1 LQSEGRER
9 LQEAAATM
17 TDDTPAFER
26 ARIWLS
32 LAILRGTAEP
42 ARSLAASDQAIEL
55 YRHLGDAL
63 RLGRALA
70 WRARIWV
77 FMGKF
82 DEAAPVFA
90 EALALAES
98 VGNPR
103 AIGGCLEGDGFRKML
118 TGDLAGARDN
128 FERALAQFR
137 AAGATSAVLGVLVNL
152 GDLSWALGDLD
163 AALAQCRE
171 AVRLMRDA
179 PHFAKAMLG
188 TCLTN
193 LSGVLT
199 ERGELSEALAAA
211 REGLPLRRDSGHS
224 WVAMDSFALRAGLAG
239 KLDNAAR
246 IAGYADATHAAKQSL
261 RQPNEAR
268 ARARLMDVLREHLDG
283 DEIARL
289 TAAGAAFDEDEAC
302 RIALEE

>member
-1 LQSEGRER
+1 
-9 LQEAAATM
+9 
-17 TDDTPAFER
+17 
-26 ARIWLS
+26 
-32 LAILRGTAEP
+32 
-42 ARSLAASDQAIEL
+42 
-55 YRHLGDAL
+55 
-63 RLGRALA
+63 
-70 WRARIWV
+70 
-77 FMGKF
+77 MGKF

-268 ARARLMDVLREHLDG
+268 ARARV
-283 DEIARL
+283 
-289 TAAGAAFDEDEAC
+289 
-302 RIALEE
+302 